1 MKYDEFIKHV
11 QSLTQTDSREDA
23 EKATQ
28 ITLETLKERIV
39 GDEASQL
46 AAQLP
51 EKIAKHLR
59 GREGQG
65 GGHFKIEE
73 FYQRICDRGNV
84 EPETAAI
91 YARGVFA
98 VLESAVSPGEFADVK
113 VNLSEDYDELFTT
126 PASLH

>member
-73 FYQRICDRGNV
+73 FYQRI
-84 EPETAAI
+84 
-91 YARGVFA
+91 
-98 VLESAVSPGEFADVK
+98 
-113 VNLSEDYDELFTT
+113 
-126 PASLH
+126 